1 MSVRRRRELRLALLL
16 AGVVAAAPSCSR
28 GAELQTKVVV
38 SGMSRPVDLTV
49 APGDPRLFI
58 VEQIGR
64 IRILDNGKLRTEPF
78 LDLRGQVSGG
88 NEQGLLGMA
97 FHPHYRDNGFV
108 FVNYTDRHGDTHV
121 VRYHVRADRNA
132 VDPASATTILF
143 VRQPYSNHNG
153 GQLLFGPDGMLY
165 VPLGDGGK
173 GGDPHRNGQN
183 LGALLGKILRLD
195 VDHGS
200 PYAIPPDN
208 PFVHR
213 AGARP
218 EVWAYGLR
226 NPWRVAFD
234 PTGEWLYIG
243 DVGQDQWE
251 EVDVAPVKRGGLD
264 YGWNGWEGT
273 HRYDTSVTIDP
284 PPLGPALDYPHA
296 NGCCVIGGRVYRG
309 SVAALR
315 GLYFYADECGGWL
328 ASFRWNGSAAV
339 ERVTWTTA
347 PRITPTAFGEDAA
360 GELYVLDL
368 GGKVLRITGT
378 R

>member
-1 MSVRRRRELRLALLL
+1 VFAR
-16 AGVVAAAPSCSR
+16 R
-28 GAELQTKVVV
+28 GAPDQGHRLRHVE
-38 SGMSRPVDLTV
+38 PVDLTA

-64 IRILDNGKLRTEPF
+64 IRILDHGKLRTEPF

-108 FVNYTDRHGDTHV
+108 FVNYTDRRGDTHV

-173 GGDPHRNGQN
+173 GGDPASQRPEPRRAARQDPAPRRRPRQPLRDPGRQSVRPSRGCATRGVGVRSTQSVAHRVRPPGRVAVHRRRRAERV
-183 LGALLGKILRLD
+183 GRGRRRAGEARRARLRL
-195 VDHGS
+195 
-200 PYAIPPDN
+200 
-208 PFVHR
+208 
-213 AGARP
+213 
-218 EVWAYGLR
+218 E
-226 NPWRVAFD
+226 RV
-234 PTGEWLYIG
+234 G
-243 DVGQDQWE
+243 
-251 EVDVAPVKRGGLD
+251 
-264 YGWNGWEGT
+264 GT
-273 HRYDTSVTIDP
+273 HRYDASVAIDP
-284 PPLGPALDYPHA
+284 PPLGPAIDYPHA